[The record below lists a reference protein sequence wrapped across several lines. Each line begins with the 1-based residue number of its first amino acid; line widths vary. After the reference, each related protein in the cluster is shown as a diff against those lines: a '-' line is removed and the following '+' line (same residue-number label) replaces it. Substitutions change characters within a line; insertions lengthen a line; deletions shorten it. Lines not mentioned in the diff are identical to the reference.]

1 MSGDMTASRRRLL
14 KASLGALVLGGT
26 GGGQAAAAVSGAAD
40 KARMFGL
47 ARAGIDRLGGS
58 VKHRDLVGLADFS
71 SPSKT
76 PRFHLLDM
84 QSGQVRSLLVA
95 HGRGSDPS
103 HSGWLRSFSNAFG
116 SAASSEGAYV
126 TGDYYVGKHG
136 RSMRL
141 QGMDPGNNN
150 AMARAIVVHGAWYVS
165 PQMASERG
173 VLGRSEGCFA
183 FAENDLPQVLDRLGP
198 GRLLLAGKF

>member
-1 MSGDMTASRRRLL
+1 MSFELAASRRRLL
-14 KASLGALVLGGT
+14 KASLGALTLGAAAGP
-26 GGGQAAAAVSGAAD
+26 AAAAVNEAAG
-40 KARMFGL
+40 KARLFGL
-47 ARAGIDRLGGS
+47 ARAGLERLGGS
-58 VKHRDLVGLADFS
+58 VEHRDVVGIADFS
-71 SPSKT
+71 NASKT

-84 QSGQVRSLLVA
+84 RSGQARSLLVA

-103 HSGWLRSFSNAFG
+103 HTGWVRSFSNAFG

-141 QGMDPGNNN
+141 EGMDPGNSN

-165 PQMASERG
+165 PKMVAEHG

-183 FAENDLPQVLDRLGP
+183 FAENDLPEVLTRLGP

>member
-1 MSGDMTASRRRLL
+1 MSIDWTVSRRRLL
-14 KASLGALVLGGT
+14 KGSLGALAIGGAT
-26 GGGQAAAAVSGAAD
+26 GGQAAAAISGAAD
-40 KARMFGL
+40 KARLFGL
-47 ARAGIDRLGGS
+47 ARTNLDRLGGA
-58 VKHRDLVGLADFS
+58 VKHRDLVGIADFS
-71 SPSKT
+71 SASKT

-84 QSGQVRSLLVA
+84 QGGRVRSLLVA

-103 HSGWLRSFSNAFG
+103 HTGWVRSFSNAFG

-126 TGDYYVGKHG
+126 TGQYYVGKHG

-141 QGMDPGNNN
+141 EGMDPGNNN
-150 AMARAIVVHGAWYVS
+150 AMERAIVVHGAWYVS
-165 PQMASERG
+165 PKMASEHG

-198 GRLLLAGKF
+198 GRMLIAGKF

>member
-1 MSGDMTASRRRLL
+1 MSNDWAVSRRRLL
-14 KASLGALVLGGT
+14 SGSLGALAIGGAT
-26 GGGQAAAAVSGAAD
+26 GGHAAAAVSGEAR
-40 KARMFGL
+40 KARLFGL
-47 ARAGIDRLGGS
+47 ARANLDRLGGA
-58 VKHRDLVGLADFS
+58 VKHRDLVGVADFS
-71 SPSKT
+71 SASKT

-103 HSGWLRSFSNAFG
+103 HTGWVRSFSNAFG

-126 TGDYYVGKHG
+126 TGQYYVGKHG

-141 QGMDPGNNN
+141 QGMDPGNDN
-150 AMARAIVVHGAWYVS
+150 AMERAIVVHGAWYVS
-165 PQMASERG
+165 PQMAARG

-198 GRLLLAGKF
+198 GRMLIAGKF

>member
-1 MSGDMTASRRRLL
+1 MSNDLTASRRRLL
-14 KASLGALVLGGT
+14 KASLGALALGGAT
-26 GGGQAAAAVSGAAD
+26 SGQALAAVSGAAD
-40 KARMFGL
+40 RARAFGL
-47 ARAGIDRLGGS
+47 AKVGLERMGGS

-71 SPSKT
+71 SPSKN

-84 QSGQVRSLLVA
+84 QSGQMRSLLVA

-103 HSGWLRSFSNAFG
+103 HTGWVKSFSNAFG

-141 QGMDPGNNN
+141 QGMDPGNSN

-165 PQMASERG
+165 PQMAKERG

-183 FAENDLPQVLDRLGP
+183 FAENDLPQVLERLGP